1 MDDRSTTV
9 DDLKAGVRRFTSARG
24 WDPDARSLAISI
36 SIEAAELL
44 EHFQWQRDAREG
56 DRDEVAGEL
65 ADVVVYCLQFAMA
78 LDLDVTEAITAKM
91 ARNAAKYPVELFT
104 EEQDGTRNYYAAK
117 EAARRAE
124 PAGDDSVPRIDRA
137 ES

>member
-9 DDLKAGVRRFTSARG
+9 EDLKVGIRRFTSARR
-24 WDPDARSLAISI
+24 WDPDARGLAISI

-44 EHFQWQRDAREG
+44 EHFQWQRSAKDD

-65 ADVVVYCLQFAMA
+65 ADVVVYCLQLAMA

-91 ARNAAKYPVELFT
+91 VRNAAKYPVELFT

-117 EAARRAE
+117 EAARRPE
-124 PAGDDSVPRIDRA
+124 PASDGSGQGIEPVG
-137 ES
+137 

>member
-9 DDLKAGVRRFTSARG
+9 DDLKAGIRRFTSARG

-44 EHFQWQRDAREG
+44 ELFQWQRHAREG
-56 DRDEVAGEL
+56 DRDEL

-91 ARNAAKYPVELFT
+91 ARNAAKYPVALLT

-124 PAGDDSVPRIDRA
+124 PAGDDSGPVIEPVD
-137 ES
+137 

>member
-1 MDDRSTTV
+1 MDDRSATV
-9 DDLKAGVRRFTSARG
+9 EDLKAGIRRFTSARG
-24 WDPDARSLAISI
+24 WNPGARSLAISI

-65 ADVVVYCLQFAMA
+65 ADVMVYCLQFAMA

-117 EAARRAE
+117 EAARRADAAAGGSRPETE
-124 PAGDDSVPRIDRA
+124 PAG
-137 ES
+137 